1 MIRDDLFKVFRHFK
15 IVGGQCLSPLNV
27 FAVASKIL
35 KQYTNEQ
42 ICNEINNMEAD
53 GLVIAND
60 NSITLTD
67 QGEMSV
73 WGRFDLQNSIREF
86 MNIFRH
92 FNIQAGQI
100 LLLSNIL
107 AVKYDKLSPLSNKHF
122 EEIVSECLQLGYFQ
136 EGDNFII
143 LSESGHNYIYG
154 N

>member
-15 IVGGQCLSPLNV
+15 TVGGQGLLPSNV
-27 FAVASKIL
+27 FAVAGRIL

-42 ICNEINNMEAD
+42 IVNEINNLEAD

-67 QGEMSV
+67 QGEMYV
-73 WGRFDLQNSIREF
+73 WGEFVLQNGIRDF

-92 FNIQAGQI
+92 FNTKAGQI
-100 LLLSNIL
+100 LLFSNIL
-107 AVKYDKLSPLSNKHF
+107 AVKYEKLSPLSNKHL
-122 EEIVSECLQLGYFQ
+122 EEIVTACQQLGYIQ
-136 EGDNFII
+136 EGNNCLI

-154 N
+154 D